1 MQKGSDTCIFFSVG
15 TLFKR
20 IFEIVLSKYDQFP
33 IYRLKHQ
40 CSYYIRRIDEICR
53 SIPFDAVFYV
63 KHFKLYFQRPSSNI
77 TCN

>member
-40 CSYYIRRIDEICR
+40 CSYYIRRIDGICR
-53 SIPFDAVFYV
+53 SILLTMFSMLSTLNYIFSDHPV
-63 KHFKLYFQRPSSNI
+63 I
-77 TCN
+77 